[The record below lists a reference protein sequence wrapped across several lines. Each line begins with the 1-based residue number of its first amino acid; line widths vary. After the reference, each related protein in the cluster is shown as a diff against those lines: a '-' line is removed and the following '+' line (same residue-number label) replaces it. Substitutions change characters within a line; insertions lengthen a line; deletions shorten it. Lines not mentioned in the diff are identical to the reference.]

1 MGLIRLKTNI
11 SITKTERVIL
21 RERDVDR
28 GPLLHIWSTND
39 NVIYPLYLEDDS
51 LEFAISKL
59 GIIAISLKWP
69 PLSYN

>member
-28 GPLLHIWSTND
+28 GPLLHI
-39 NVIYPLYLEDDS
+39 
-51 LEFAISKL
+51 
-59 GIIAISLKWP
+59 
-69 PLSYN
+69 